1 MNENNKKAELGWV
14 MFDWANSSYSLVI
27 STAIFPTFFIA
38 VTDAYIPVFG
48 LNISNSSIYAFSVS
62 IAYLMI
68 CLISPILSGIAD
80 YSGSRKLFMR
90 LFTTTGSAACA
101 ALFFFDGMNHIWF
114 GVSAFIIATSSH
126 AGSLVFY
133 DAFLPELVPP
143 NRRDK
148 LSARGYAYG
157 YIGSVILLI
166 INIIVIQ
173 KPEMFGFS
181 NISIEQHIPIRLA
194 FLSVGIWWFGFSQ
207 FSFSRLPDDIVK
219 PKEKIQLNKG
229 LNELRKAWKQIKH
242 HPSIYYYLIAFFCYS
257 AGVQTVIYLASA
269 FAEKELHF
277 ESSELILVILI
288 LQLVAI
294 GGAYLFAHISKL
306 SNNLLSMRYML
317 MVWIVI
323 CVMAYFVQSHMM
335 FYFIAALVGMVLGGI
350 QAISRST
357 YSKIIPQES
366 KDVNCFF
373 SFYDTVYYTSIVS
386 GTFIFGI
393 VDHLT
398 GNMRYSV
405 LSLAVFFIGGLI
417 LLRKVKLN
425 AIAVD

>member
-1 MNENNKKAELGWV
+1 
-14 MFDWANSSYSLVI
+14 
-27 STAIFPTFFIA
+27 
-38 VTDAYIPVFG
+38 
-48 LNISNSSIYAFSVS
+48 
-62 IAYLMI
+62 
-68 CLISPILSGIAD
+68 
-80 YSGSRKLFMR
+80 
-90 LFTTTGSAACA
+90 
-101 ALFFFDGMNHIWF
+101 
-114 GVSAFIIATSSH
+114 
-126 AGSLVFY
+126 
-133 DAFLPELVPP
+133 
-143 NRRDK
+143 
-148 LSARGYAYG
+148 
-157 YIGSVILLI
+157 
-166 INIIVIQ
+166 
-173 KPEMFGFS
+173 
-181 NISIEQHIPIRLA
+181 
-194 FLSVGIWWFGFSQ
+194 
-207 FSFSRLPDDIVK
+207 
-219 PKEKIQLNKG
+219 
-229 LNELRKAWKQIKH
+229 
-242 HPSIYYYLIAFFCYS
+242 
-257 AGVQTVIYLASA
+257 
-269 FAEKELHF
+269 
-277 ESSELILVILI
+277 
-288 LQLVAI
+288 
-294 GGAYLFAHISKL
+294 
-306 SNNLLSMRYML
+306 ML